1 MKKII
6 VFTLVITTV
15 IFAASCSRSLNDSYP
30 RDLNRLDS
38 DTDYPVLNLEPDWPS
53 YKTSDEI
60 VKAASNIYS
69 GKVSEISF
77 AIVDMK
83 TGRIDEDPE
92 SSSTSRMLYT
102 VYTVEVNKSYKGE
115 NPGIIKIRKIGG
127 IDRYKVKEQYD
138 LMKKSGMMEKY
149 SGIPICNDD
158 CSLAVGST
166 YLFCTSRT
174 VGDFDFIINPTQFAH
189 SISSNNAK
197 AIINSCK

>member
-1 MKKII
+1 M
-6 VFTLVITTV
+6 VITTV

-38 DTDYPVLNLEPDWPS
+38 DTDYPVLDLVPDWPS
-53 YKTSDEI
+53 YKTSDKI

>member
-1 MKKII
+1 M
-6 VFTLVITTV
+6 VITTV

-38 DTDYPVLNLEPDWPS
+38 DTDYPVLDLVPDWPS
-53 YKTSDEI
+53 YKTSDKI

-149 SGIPICNDD
+149 SGRPICNDD

>member
-38 DTDYPVLNLEPDWPS
+38 DTDYPVLDLVPDWSS